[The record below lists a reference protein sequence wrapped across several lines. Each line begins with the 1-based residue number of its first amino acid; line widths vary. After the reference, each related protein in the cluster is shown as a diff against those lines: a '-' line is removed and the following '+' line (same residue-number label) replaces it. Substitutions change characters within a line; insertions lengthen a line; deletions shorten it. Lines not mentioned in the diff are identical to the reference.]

1 MSKKEIYESV
11 ANSGIGWIDFI
22 FDRTVD
28 FLIFLGNITGLGYE
42 IVNVLILVFVVIM
55 MPISVML
62 NLYLYKKYKN
72 IKNKNI

>member
-11 ANSGIGWIDFI
+11 ANCGIGWIDFI

-42 IVNVLILVFVVIM
+42 IVNVSILLLTVII

-62 NLYLYKKYKN
+62 NLYLFIKYKS
-72 IKNKNI
+72 IKNKFL

>member
-42 IVNVLILVFVVIM
+42 MVNYLLFIYIQPGLIILFFI
-55 MPISVML
+55 L
-62 NLYLYKKYKN
+62 WQREKKKKRK
-72 IKNKNI
+72 I

>member
-11 ANSGIGWIDFI
+11 AHSGLGGIDFI

-42 IVNVLILVFVVIM
+42 IVNVSILLLTVII

-62 NLYLYKKYKN
+62 NLYLFKKYKN
-72 IKNKNI
+72 FKNKSL

>member
-28 FLIFLGNITGLGYE
+28 FLIILGNITGLGYE
-42 IVNVLILVFVVIM
+42 IVNLFILLLTVII

-62 NLYLYKKYKN
+62 TLYLFKKYKN
-72 IKNKNI
+72 FKNKSL